1 MKNGNQS
8 PHVCVIGLDGGTFR
22 IIDYLV
28 ELGRLPNFATF
39 LERGSRALLKSTVP
53 AITPAAWSAFYTGTN
68 PGKTGVVDFFQWTPG
83 EQRISFV
90 NATNVK
96 GRHIW
101 SVASET
107 DNRVC
112 VYNVPVTYPAMRVN
126 GVYISGMDAPH
137 LDDRAI
143 HPREFRDEL
152 LSEIPDFSINSE
164 IDFDLIVKN
173 HEDPAGEFARQ
184 LNEYL
189 QMELRTIEYLFKKE
203 SWNLFVSVI
212 RSTDTYQHRFMK
224 SVEKVIYGREPVTVE
239 DKRRAGFVFSC
250 YEDIDAM
257 LGRIRGSLEARGG
270 NLILM
275 SDHGFTS
282 LEKTVSLNKVL
293 EEAGLLTFR
302 AREEKKSYSKTLKKG
317 LLQKIPRES
326 QNRIRR
332 LVDRVRSESWM
343 NRHTNQ
349 LMGHIDFE
357 KTRAFVIGQIGCLY
371 INSKERQPQGIV
383 NGESERQAVLK
394 EVESAMHALIDPYD
408 GKNVV
413 VSTLRREQIYHGD
426 QLDNLPDMV
435 IETQDSYL
443 GAFGNYEMDQDSAI
457 LTQENIDERDLP
469 LMGTHDS
476 DGILIMY
483 GAGVCNADIGIA
495 QITDIAPTVF
505 ELMGIEELK
514 EFDGVKIA
522 DALIADKNI
531 VPKKRSSP
539 DAGHDDEDGSEP
551 DVYSEEDEEEIR
563 KRLENLGYL

>member
-1 MKNGNQS
+1 MKDGEKM

-28 ELGRLPNFATF
+28 EKGRLPNFAMF
-39 LERGSRALLKSTVP
+39 MERGSRALLKSTVP
-53 AITPAAWSAFYTGTN
+53 AVTPAAWSAFYTGTN

-83 EQRISFV
+83 EQRISLV

-107 DNRVC
+107 GNRVC
-112 VYNVPVTYPAMRVN
+112 VYNVPVTYPAKQVN
-126 GVYISGMDAPH
+126 GIFISGMDAPH
-137 LDDRAI
+137 LDDRAV
-143 HPREFRDEL
+143 HPLEFRDEL

-164 IDFDLIVKN
+164 IDFKFIASN

-189 QMELRTIEYLFKKE
+189 QMELRTIEFLFKKE
-203 SWNLFVSVI
+203 PWNLFVSVI
-212 RSTDTYQHRFMK
+212 RSTDTFQHRFMK
-224 SVEKVIYGREPVTVE
+224 SVEKVIYGREPVTAE

-250 YEDIDAM
+250 YEAIDAT
-257 LGRIRGSLEARGG
+257 LGRIRGSLEERDG

-282 LEKTVSLNKVL
+282 LEKTVSLNMVL

-302 AREEKKSYSKTLKKG
+302 RREDKKSYSKTLKKG
-317 LLQKIPRES
+317 LLKKIPKES

-343 NRHTNQ
+343 NRHTNH

-357 KTRAFVIGQIGCLY
+357 KTRAFVIGSIGCLY
-371 INSKERQPQGIV
+371 INTRELQPQGIV

-394 EVESAMHALIDPYD
+394 EVESAMHALIDPDD

-426 QLDNLPDMV
+426 QLESLPDMV
-435 IETQDSYL
+435 IETRDFYL
-443 GAFGNYEMDQDSAI
+443 GAFGNYEMDQDSAV
-457 LTQENIDERDLP
+457 LNQENINARNLP

-476 DGILIMY
+476 DGILIMH
-483 GAGVCNADIGIA
+483 GADICHADIGIA
-495 QITDIAPTVF
+495 QITDIAPTIF
-505 ELMGIEELK
+505 ELMGIEDLK
-514 EFDGVKIA
+514 EFDGVKIK
-522 DALIADKNI
+522 DALIADENT

-539 DAGHDDEDGSEP
+539 DTGHDDKDVSEP
-551 DVYSEEDEEEIR
+551 DVYSEDDEEEIR
-563 KRLENLGYL
+563 SRLENLGYL